1 MTDNEKQFIIAL
13 YQNEGT
19 CSLDLT
25 AEFLHP
31 YNRYGTGR
39 GMGCQY
45 CPVRHPQASIGYELP
60 ECTSTNAFE
69 RVKQF
74 MFEHQEDFLEVLL

>member
-1 MTDNEKQFIIAL
+1 MTDNEKQFIITL
-13 YQNEGT
+13 YKNEGT
-19 CSLDLT
+19 CLT

-31 YNRYGTGR
+31 YNRYGAAI

-45 CPVRHPQASIGYELP
+45 CPVRHPQASIGYTIP
-60 ECTSTNAFE
+60 ECTPRNAFE

-74 MFEHQEDFLEVLL
+74 MFEHHEEFLEVLL